1 MRNIE
6 ILCLGVQ
13 FIANK
18 YNLNCNLNYQ
28 EKQNF
33 QIYGLNP
40 SILKDV
46 DELCQNV
53 RLKPNNIIVD
63 GKCVIIQLQNIWI
76 TKFSKKTYIGKKIW
90 SNLIENKLTLC
101 K

>member
-13 FIANK
+13 
-18 YNLNCNLNYQ
+18 
-28 EKQNF
+28 
-33 QIYGLNP
+33 
-40 SILKDV
+40 
-46 DELCQNV
+46 
-53 RLKPNNIIVD
+53 
-63 GKCVIIQLQNIWI
+63 WI